1 MYKRQPQEPG
11 RYFCRFRLSEQGE
24 EVARSRAVE
33 LSVQPAAEGERGIL
47 HVRDNWTLVYDDGT
61 PFRGVAENICLE
73 SRANDDS
80 KFFKEL
86 HEMCIRDRGQTG
98 APKVNLSMNYG
109 FTSASSLQKGTSAYE
124 YALMRNEAIRHD
136 QRSFSGTE
144 SLSTYIY
151 DDYDLWKFRNNR
163 DYTPVELDARGDLT
177 AAQKELLKNQP
188 ALYYAS
194 RDLYKEM
201 FLSLIHI

>member
-1 MYKRQPQEPG
+1 
-11 RYFCRFRLSEQGE
+11 
-24 EVARSRAVE
+24 
-33 LSVQPAAEGERGIL
+33 
-47 HVRDNWTLVYDDGT
+47 
-61 PFRGVAENICLE
+61 
-73 SRANDDS
+73 
-80 KFFKEL
+80 
-86 HEMCIRDRGQTG
+86 
-98 APKVNLSMNYG
+98 MNYG

-177 AAQKELLKNQP
+177 AAQKELLKNQLFIMP
-188 ALYYAS
+188 AAIFTRKCSIGWLRRCRS
-194 RDLYKEM
+194 T
-201 FLSLIHI
+201 